1 MGSIISRRHLVPA
14 SEAGAVS
21 GGGRVSGYSGISRR
35 SVSRGLRKRGTALVA
50 VAVLAAATLS
60 AVPASAAA
68 VSSDQPRPGFTI
80 DNPPL
85 APLQTSSGPTTV
97 LQGVHDHAGYDI
109 EVPPHWNGDLVLW
122 AHPFMGTAP
131 VLSTDTPE
139 FGLRQLLVDE
149 GYAWAAS
156 TFADTG
162 FAVGSGVETT
172 HDLALL
178 AARLLHREPNRRYVV
193 GISMGGQVVARS
205 LEQYPKFYSGAMPM
219 CGSLGDDTLFDYIA
233 DVNLTAQALS
243 DIRAYPTPSD
253 YQSTVVPAIVAKLGL
268 TADGPQTAAGRQ
280 YQSIVVHRSGGVRP
294 GASEAFNFWV
304 PNGLF
309 QLDLADDG
317 GSLTTNF
324 MRLAQNAFTYYTP
337 NSPIDVNRTVQ
348 RIVPQDLVTRLDP
361 GLTSIPRVFGSPQ
374 VPVLSLHGIGDLLVP
389 LSQEQTYAR
398 EVAAHGESN
407 LLVQRAIREADHC
420 EYSTVETAQG
430 WHDLVNWVQSGSKP
444 GGDDVLNPQAVA
456 APTFGCRYT
465 DPTAYGD
472 PNYRTR
478 VLYPRCP

>member
-1 MGSIISRRHLVPA
+1 MSVVITGRHSVPA
-14 SEAGAVS
+14 GEAGAVS
-21 GGGRVSGYSGISRR
+21 GGGRAPGNSRASRIRWSGW
-35 SVSRGLRKRGTALVA
+35 RKRAFA
-50 VAVLAAATLS
+50 VIAVSAVAAATLS
-60 AVPASAAA
+60 AVPASATA
-68 VSSDQPRPGFTI
+68 VPGDQPQPGFTI

-85 APLQTSSGPTTV
+85 TPLQTPSGPTTV

-109 EVPPHWNGDLVLW
+109 EVPPDWNGDLVLW

-139 FGLRQLLVDE
+139 FGLRQLFVDE

-178 AARLLHREPNRRYVV
+178 AAQLLRREPNRRYIV

-205 LEQYPKFYSGAMPM
+205 LEQYPKFYSAAMPM
-219 CGSLGDDTLFDYIA
+219 CGSLGDDTLFDYLA

-243 DIRAYPTPSD
+243 GIRAYPTPSD
-253 YQSTVVPAIVAKLGL
+253 YQSTVLPAIVAKLGL
-268 TADGPQTAAGRQ
+268 TADGPQTVAGRQ
-280 YQSIVVHRSGGVRP
+280 YQSIVVRRSGGVRP
-294 GASEAFNFWV
+294 GANEAFNFWV

-309 QLDLADDG
+309 QLDTADDG
-317 GSLTTNF
+317 GPLTTNF
-324 MRLAQNAFTYYTP
+324 MRLAQNVFTHYTP
-337 NSPIDVNRTVQ
+337 NAPIDVNRIVA
-348 RIVPQDLVTRLDP
+348 RIAPQDLATRLDP
-361 GLTSIPRVFGSPQ
+361 GLTSIPRLFGNPQ

-389 LSQEQTYAR
+389 LSQEQAYAR

-407 LLVQRAIREADHC
+407 LLVQRVIREADHC

-430 WHDLVNWVQSGSKP
+430 WHDLVNWVRSGSKP

-456 APTFGCRYT
+456 APTFGCHYT
-465 DPTAYGD
+465 DPGAYGD
-472 PNYRTR
+472 PADYRTR
-478 VLYPRCP
+478 ALYPRCP

>member
-1 MGSIISRRHLVPA
+1 MNSIFSSVRR
-14 SEAGAVS
+14 S
-21 GGGRVSGYSGISRR
+21 GGRRWSRAGIALLA
-35 SVSRGLRKRGTALVA
+35 SVA
-50 VAVLAAATLS
+50 LAAATLS
-60 AVPASAAA
+60 AVPASAAGIPG
-68 VSSDQPRPGFTI
+68 DQPLPGFTI
-80 DNPPL
+80 ENPPL
-85 APLQTSSGPTTV
+85 APLETPSGETTV

-109 EVPPHWNGDLVLW
+109 EVPPHWNGELVLW
-122 AHPFMGTAP
+122 AHPFETTAP

-139 FGLRQLLVDE
+139 FGLRQLFVDE

-178 AARLLHREPNRRYVV
+178 AARLLPREPTRRYIV

-243 DIRAYPTPSD
+243 GIQAYPTPSD

-268 TADGPQTAAGRQ
+268 AAADPQTAAGRQ
-280 YQSIVVHRSGGVRP
+280 YRSIAVQRSGGVRP
-294 GASEAFNFWV
+294 GVNGAFSFWV

-317 GSLTTNF
+317 GPLTTNF
-324 MRLAQNAFTYYTP
+324 MRLAQNVFTYYRP
-337 NSPIDVNRTVQ
+337 NAPIDVNRTVQ
-348 RIVPQDLVTRLDP
+348 RIVPQDLAGRLDP
-361 GLTSIPRVFGSPQ
+361 GLTSIPRVLGNPQ

-430 WHDLVNWVQSGSKP
+430 WHDLVNWVESGSKP
-444 GGDDVLNPQAVA
+444 GGDDVLDPRAVA

-465 DPTAYGD
+465 DPGAYAD
-472 PNYRTR
+472 PADYRTR
-478 VLYPRCP
+478 ALYPRCP

>member
-1 MGSIISRRHLVPA
+1 MNSNGNRRHLVPA
-14 SEAGAVS
+14 GIALLAV
-21 GGGRVSGYSGISRR
+21 
-35 SVSRGLRKRGTALVA
+35 TT
-50 VAVLAAATLS
+50 VLAATLS
-60 AVPASAAA
+60 TFPASATTAPT
-68 VSSDQPRPGFTI
+68 DQPRPGFTI

-85 APLQTSSGPTTV
+85 APLQTPSGPTTV

-109 EVPPHWNGDLVLW
+109 EVPPRWNGQLVLW
-122 AHPFMGTAP
+122 AHPFLGTAP

-139 FGLRQLLVDE
+139 FGLRQLFVDE

-178 AARLLHREPNRRYVV
+178 AAQLLHRQPSRRYIV

-205 LEQYPKFYSGAMPM
+205 LEQYPMFYSGAMPM
-219 CGSLGDDTLFDYIA
+219 CGTLGDDTLFDYYA

-243 DIRAYPTPSD
+243 GIRAYPIPPD
-253 YQSTVVPAIVAKLGL
+253 YQSTITPAIVAKLGL
-268 TADGPQTAAGRQ
+268 AATGPQTAAGRQ
-280 YQSIVVHRSGGVRP
+280 YESIVVQRSGGDRP
-294 GASEAFNFWV
+294 GTNAAFDFWV

-309 QLDLADDG
+309 QLVDADDG
-317 GSLTTNF
+317 GSLTTNDF
-324 MRLAQNAFTYYTP
+324 RLAQNVTTYYTP
-337 NSPIDVNRTVQ
+337 NAPVDINRTVQ
-348 RIVPQDLVTRLDP
+348 RIIPQDLATRLDP
-361 GLTSIPRVFGSPQ
+361 GLTSIPQVFGDPQ
-374 VPVLSLHGIGDLLVP
+374 IPVLTLHGIGDLAVP

-430 WHDLVNWVQSGSKP
+430 WHDLVNWVQSGHKP
-444 GGDDVLNPQAVA
+444 GGDDLLDPQAVA

-465 DPTAYGD
+465 DPSAYGD
-472 PNYRTR
+472 PPDYRTR
-478 VLYPRCP
+478 ALYPPCS

>member
-1 MGSIISRRHLVPA
+1 MGSVISRRHVVPA
-14 SEAGAVS
+14 ESGRRWKKPGIALMVAAV
-21 GGGRVSGYSGISRR
+21 V
-35 SVSRGLRKRGTALVA
+35 V
-50 VAVLAAATLS
+50 AAALPGAAAAS
-60 AVPASAAA
+60 AVPGMASA
-68 VSSDQPRPGFTI
+68 VPGDQPLPGFTI

-85 APLQTSSGPTTV
+85 APLHTPAGPTTV

-109 EVPPHWNGDLVLW
+109 EVPPRWNGELVLW
-122 AHPFMGTAP
+122 AHPFEGTTP

-156 TFADTG
+156 TFAATG

-178 AARLLHREPNRRYVV
+178 AARLLHREPTRRYIV

-205 LEQYPKFYSGAMPM
+205 LEQYPRFYSAAMPM

-243 DIRAYPTPSD
+243 GIRAYPTPAD
-253 YQSTVVPAIVAKLGL
+253 YPSAVVPAIVAKLGL
-268 TADGPQTAAGRQ
+268 TAAGPTTAAGQQ
-280 YQSIVVHRSGGVRP
+280 YRSIVVQRSGGIRP
-294 GASEAFNFWV
+294 GTDEAFNFWV

-309 QLDLADDG
+309 QLDLTDDG
-317 GSLTTNF
+317 GPLTTNF
-324 MRLAQNAFTYYTP
+324 MRLAQNILTSYSP
-337 NSPIDVNRTVQ
+337 NAPIDVNRIVQ
-348 RIVPQDLVTRLDP
+348 RIVPQALATRLDP
-361 GLTSIPRVFGSPQ
+361 GLTSIPRVFGNPQ

-420 EYSTVETAQG
+420 EYSTVERRGAGTT
-430 WHDLVNWVQSGSKP
+430 W
-444 GGDDVLNPQAVA
+444 
-456 APTFGCRYT
+456 
-465 DPTAYGD
+465 
-472 PNYRTR
+472 
-478 VLYPRCP
+478 